1 MRSVITFACAGE
13 TLFATLDAAP
23 GTTGLL
29 IVSGGN
35 EIRVGAHRGMAQ
47 LAAAVAAAGH
57 PVFRYDRRGVGDSG
71 GVNGGF
77 LSSEADLT
85 AAVAAFRSAQP
96 QIETLVGFGN
106 CDGATTLALYGR
118 AAGIDRVLLANPWV
132 VEDADDGLPPQAAIR
147 ARYAARLRDPA
158 AWWRLVSG
166 GIDVRKAVSGLR
178 KITTPAAETSLAR
191 RVTAA
196 IGDWGGSA
204 HILLAEGD
212 ATAIAFRAAAPEVAA
227 EMVATASHSFARDGD
242 QAALLAAV
250 LRVLR

>member
-1 MRSVITFACAGE
+1 MRSVIPFACAGE
-13 TLFATLDAAP
+13 TLFATLDGAP

-47 LAAAVAAAGH
+47 LAAAVATAGH

-71 GVNGGF
+71 GVNDGF
-77 LSSEADLT
+77 LSAEDDLI
-85 AAVAAFRSAQP
+85 AAATAFRSAQP

-106 CDGATTLALYGR
+106 CDGATTLALFGR

-158 AWWRLVSG
+158 TWWRLVSG
-166 GIDVRKAVSGLR
+166 GINIRKAINGLR
-178 KITTPAAETSLAR
+178 KIAAPSTEAGLAR
-191 RVTAA
+191 RVISA
-196 IGDWGGSA
+196 IGDWGGDA
-204 HILLAEGD
+204 RVLLAEGD
-212 ATAIAFRAAAPEVAA
+212 ATAIAFHAAAPAVAA

-250 LRVLR
+250 LRVMR